1 MDLKQN
7 NKKSTAQPVLSP
19 HAIKGHV
26 AIGPMVQSLPPYPW
40 ILRKLTVYPKD
51 PQLVKM
57 VVFAD
62 TTDRSFGRDC
72 PNPSRIFGEQVDR
85 NNFFES
91 HTHHKLPPPKD
102 RGGLSLQS
110 CTDPLSCL
118 EKTRTAAS
126 PSAPSFIFIP
136 SHHPMNLCQKKT
148 QIHLPLIEANPV

>member
-1 MDLKQN
+1 MDLTQN
-7 NKKSTAQPVLSP
+7 NKKSTDQPVLSP

-26 AIGPMVQSLPPYPW
+26 AISAIVQSLPPHPW

-91 HTHHKLPPPKD
+91 HTHHKLPPSKD

-118 EKTRTAAS
+118 EKTAM
-126 PSAPSFIFIP
+126 PQVPQLPVSFLFHPIIP
-136 SHHPMNLCQKKT
+136 
-148 QIHLPLIEANPV
+148 